1 MAGNPTCRDAACNRG
16 IERRSIAGVRARIL
30 NVMRRSCDIVV
41 LALLTVSA
49 ITFSGQETSSP
60 PLGCRYEGDAAD
72 CKDAFSFF
80 HKLKAAVSANQRD
93 SVALMV
99 RYPVRTE
106 IDDKPV
112 WIATRQS
119 FLAHYDEVVNPAERC
134 AITAAADSDVWGNWQ
149 GYTIGSGVVWWEKEA
164 SKDDQKPGQEIDWT
178 GIPFKVK
185 TFNNIDVMTEGCT
198 KLNVVQTLLPNN
210 RGDAK
215 GTVLIDFHP
224 ADAFFTRFQKE
235 VGSDD
240 REKVADMVRY
250 PVNLRI
256 GGQQVVATD
265 RARFLQLYD
274 ALFQP
279 LTRSLLHC

>member
-1 MAGNPTCRDAACNRG
+1 M
-16 IERRSIAGVRARIL
+16 
-30 NVMRRSCDIVV
+30 
-41 LALLTVSA
+41 
-49 ITFSGQETSSP
+49 
-60 PLGCRYEGDAAD
+60 
-72 CKDAFSFF
+72 
-80 HKLKAAVSANQRD
+80 
-93 SVALMV
+93 
-99 RYPVRTE
+99 
-106 IDDKPV
+106 

-119 FLAHYDEVVNPAERC
+119 FLAHYDEIVNPAERC
-134 AITAAADSDVWGNWQ
+134 AITAAKDSNIWGNWQ
-149 GYTIGSGVVWWEKEA
+149 GYTIGSGVVWWGKEA

-185 TFNNIDVMTEGCT
+185 TFKNIDVMTEGCM

-210 RGDAK
+210 TGDAK

-235 VGSDD
+235 VGRDD

-274 ALFQP
+274 AVFQP
-279 LTRSLLHC
+279 LTRSLLLGEHGSDLTVRWEGISDPSTIVEFAPVFGTNEFRITCLADSPRRSTTNQ